1 MKALITGAAGG
12 MGVAYAKALAA
23 KGYDLMLSDQYIDK
37 LKNPAA
43 YLKEHFGVSVELVQV
58 NLASKNDVAEFA
70 RQVGAKEIDMLVH
83 TAGYSE
89 SALFY
94 EESIEDALNMM
105 NVHIGALIELTH
117 AVLPGMLQR
126 RSGTII
132 AISSLGAFLPA
143 PGSSIYSATKSFIN
157 TFMEALYMETSAKG
171 ILVQSVCPGLIDTGF
186 HSKEHKTVFN
196 KINWLNI
203 WMQADDVVSLS
214 LKNLN
219 TTRAIYIP
227 GVKNKVLRII
237 IALLPKPL
245 LYKLLTTKMAQDT
258 TPAGSI

>member
-12 MGVAYAKALAA
+12 TGVAYAKALAA
-23 KGYDLMLSDQYIDK
+23 KGYDLILSDQNIEK
-37 LKNPAA
+37 LNNLADHLNE
-43 YLKEHFGVSVELVQV
+43 YYGISVEVVQV

-70 RQVGAKEIDMLVH
+70 QQVGAKEIDMLVH

-89 SALFY
+89 STLFY

-126 RSGTII
+126 RSGAII

-157 TFMEALYMETSAKG
+157 TFMEALYMETSAMG
-171 ILVQSVCPGLIDTGF
+171 IMVQSVCPGLIDTGF
-186 HSKEHKTVFN
+186 HSKEHKTIFN
-196 KINWLNI
+196 KFNWLNI

-214 LKNLN
+214 LKNLHAN
-219 TTRAIYIP
+219 KAIYIP
-227 GVKNKVLRII
+227 GTKNKILRII

-245 LYKLLTTKMAQDT
+245 LYKLLINK
-258 TPAGSI
+258 